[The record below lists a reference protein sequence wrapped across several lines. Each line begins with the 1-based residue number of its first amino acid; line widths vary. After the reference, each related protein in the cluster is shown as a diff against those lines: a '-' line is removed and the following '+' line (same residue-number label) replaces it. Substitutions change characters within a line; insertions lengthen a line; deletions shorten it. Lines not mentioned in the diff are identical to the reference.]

1 MPTILAIALAATD
14 GPGRGENPPG
24 AGGILTI
31 VGVILL
37 AVLVVGALLALF
49 VRRTRRS
56 RGADVNPPS

>member
-1 MPTILAIALAATD
+1 MSTVLALVSAATD
-14 GPGRGENPPG
+14 GPGRGENPGG
-24 AGGILTI
+24 AGGILVI

-37 AVLVVGALLALF
+37 AVLVVGGLLALF